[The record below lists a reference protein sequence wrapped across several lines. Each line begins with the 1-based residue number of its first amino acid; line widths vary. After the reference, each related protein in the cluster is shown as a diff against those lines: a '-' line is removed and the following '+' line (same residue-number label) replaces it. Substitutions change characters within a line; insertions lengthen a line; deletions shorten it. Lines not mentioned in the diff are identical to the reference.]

1 MHAKHSDQRDT
12 TISRRTFFRAGLA
25 AAAGLL
31 TARFAGQ
38 GQRAALAFDTC
49 HWETQMGP
57 VCQGGRLMRLRCYV
71 CCQPCETVYCAWQDL
86 GPC

>member
-31 TARFAGQ
+31 TARFAGR

-49 HWETQMGP
+49 HWET
-57 VCQGGRLMRLRCYV
+57 
-71 CCQPCETVYCAWQDL
+71 
-86 GPC
+86 